1 MTLIQRLVAMLQAVG
16 PDMKAVLPWA
26 AKSPPAG
33 VVVGTT
39 DQQDLSAK
47 TLASPIIRG
56 AAKFESI
63 QQINANTATTQVN
76 FTNGSK
82 VQVWVTVNTTLQI
95 TTPGIGNYQVILIFA
110 TAGLSVTVSPV
121 SYWLGA
127 TSQPALNNAA
137 GGRNLLSFYSDGPFL
152 YCGVAK
158 LNAV

>member
-47 TLASPIIRG
+47 TLASPIIKG
-56 AAKFESI
+56 AAKFDSVMAI
-63 QQINANTATTQVN
+63 TANTPTTQVN
-76 FTNGSK
+76 FTNGQK
-82 VQVWVTVNTTLQI
+82 AQVWVTVNTTLQI
-95 TTPGIGNYQVILIFA
+95 TTPGVGNYQLILIFA
-110 TAGLSVTVSPV
+110 NAGLSVSVSPV
-121 SYWLGA
+121 SFWLGA

-137 GGRNLLSFYSDGPFL
+137 GGRNLLSFYSDGSYL